1 MKNINLNE
9 LKKDLLQLNI
19 DFQFYMDFLNIY
31 DNVNYLFNE
40 LENNIEKTID
50 ICNKYDLQLKK
61 DKEFLDSLF
70 YNINELV
77 KILIQLQKIY

>member
-77 KILIQLQKIY
+77 KILIQLQKSY

>member
-9 LKKDLLQLNI
+9 LKMDILQLNM
-19 DFQFYMDFLNIY
+19 DFSFYMDFLNIY

-40 LENNIEKTID
+40 LNNSINNTID
-50 ICNKYDLQLKK
+50 LCNKYNLQLKK

-77 KILIQLQKIY
+77 KILIENQ

>member
-1 MKNINLNE
+1 MKKINLNE
-9 LKKDLLQLNI
+9 LKNDLLQLNI

-40 LENNIEKTID
+40 LENNINKTID
-50 ICNKYDLQLKK
+50 ICNKYNLQLKK

-77 KILIQLQKIY
+77 KILIQLQKR

>member
-1 MKNINLNE
+1 MKNKKLNE
-9 LKKDLLQLNI
+9 LKNDILQLNI

-31 DNVNYLFNE
+31 DNYNYLFNE
-40 LENNIEKTID
+40 LENSINKTID
-50 ICNKYDLQLKK
+50 ICNKYNLQLKK

>member
-9 LKKDLLQLNI
+9 LKKDILQLNM
-19 DFQFYMDFLNIY
+19 DFSFYMDFLNIY

-40 LENNIEKTID
+40 LNNSINNTID
-50 ICNKYDLQLKK
+50 LCNKYNLQLKK

-77 KILIQLQKIY
+77 KILIENQ